1 MGLSRKDKIM
11 NDDKNRSSDGSKLS
25 DSDYLNNL
33 ANETG
38 ELFNVDNSETNVGY
52 SDEVDSIVRTSEYD
66 SYNENQDSYS
76 IDNKIRFRLNKGFLF
91 IGLAMILLVPLI
103 VGYNKQERPSTKNRD
118 EAISTDIRE
127 TVDDL
132 VSSTSA
138 TITFEEE
145 SETQSDADDAMKDK
159 HLTNI
164 PVVVTAEV
172 DAYFKD
178 TVYYLKSAMKVDRF
192 IATNELYRNVEMCE
206 TYHKLVSD
214 FNDELERWKSHKVP
228 ADCKDYDIMIDKS
241 LKAYQYYFTEVL
253 AACDLETEEAY
264 RNKLQAAVAYVQ
276 ATVDYSTTAEDYSPV
291 FYYYGLYE

>member
-1 MGLSRKDKIM
+1 M
-11 NDDKNRSSDGSKLS
+11 NDDKNRSSENDKLS

-33 ANETG
+33 ANETE

-52 SDEVDSIVRTSEYD
+52 SDEVDPIVRTPEYD
-66 SYNENQDSYS
+66 SYNENHDSYNT
-76 IDNKIRFRLNKGFLF
+76 DNKIRFRLNKGFLF
-91 IGLAMILLVPLI
+91 MGMSVILLVPLI
-103 VGYNKQERPSTKNRD
+103 MGYNKQERPSTKNRD
-118 EAISTDIRE
+118 EAISTDIKE

-145 SETQSDADDAMKDK
+145 NETQSDADGAINDK

-164 PVVVTAEV
+164 PVVVTDEV

-192 IATNELYRNVEMCE
+192 IATNELYGNVDLYE

-214 FNDELERWKSHKVP
+214 FNDELENWKSHKVP

-264 RNKLQAAVAYVQ
+264 RNKLQAAVTYVQ
-276 ATVDYSTTAEDYSPV
+276 ATVDYSATAEDYSPV